1 MQTETVAQPKPMTT
15 SAVKR
20 LNWGCGGHTLP
31 GWINSDQKDEPGI
44 DLNCDIRQGLPLGD
58 DSIDYAASV
67 HALPE
72 VPYAEIVP
80 VLRELRRV
88 IKPGG
93 ILRLVLPDLLKG
105 VRAYER
111 GDRDYFLVPD
121 DAAERLGAKLVTQ
134 LIWYGYSRTPFT
146 ADFAEEMLLK
156 AGFSR
161 VEHCRYHQT
170 TGPWPEIV
178 DLDNREAES
187 LFVEAYK

>member
-1 MQTETVAQPKPMTT
+1 MRAETATRHE
-15 SAVKR
+15 SATPCTVRR

-31 GWINSDQKDEPGI
+31 GWINSDVKAEPGI
-44 DLNCDIRQGLPLGD
+44 NLTCDIRQGLPLED
-58 DSIDYAASV
+58 SSIDYAASI

-88 IKPGG
+88 LKPGG

-121 DAAERLGAKLVTQ
+121 GDAERLGAKLVTQ
-134 LIWYGYSRTPFT
+134 LLWYGYSRTLFT
-146 ADFAEEMLLK
+146 ADFVEEMLLK

-161 VEHCRYHQT
+161 VEHCGYRHT

-178 DLDNREAES
+178 DLDNRQAES
-187 LFVEAYK
+187 LFVEAHK